1 MAAEECVYTMPSARS
16 ASSVTASASIMAR
29 KRRDSS
35 SRMVCLTLSMG
46 SAIGDAVFEDADL
59 VDLDLHL
66 VAGLHPERRRAARAH
81 AAWRS
86 RHQHVAGQQRGPGGD
101 VLDDLGD
108 LENHLLGGGVL
119 HAL

>member
-1 MAAEECVYTMPSARS
+1 MLSARS
-16 ASSVTASASIMAR
+16 ASSVTASASIIAR

-59 VDLDLHL
+59 VDLDLDL
-66 VAGLHPERRRAARAH
+66 VAGLHPQRRGATCAH
-81 AAWRS
+81 AAWRA
-86 RHQHVAGQQRGPGGD
+86 RHEHIARQERGPGRD
-101 VLDDLGD
+101 VLDDLRN

-119 HAL
+119 HA